1 MECIGGFLPSFIFSH
16 GGMDMDYLQIL
27 TKLAAGFLGL
37 WAMTRILGKKEM
49 SALTPFDFVSAVILG
64 DLVGDTIYDESKSIL
79 QLIVALAGWTI
90 LSIAFDKLTQYVK
103 AIRKP
108 LEGKPDLLICDGK
121 IDVKE
126 LYRNNLDFDQ
136 LRTMLR
142 SKDIFAVSE
151 VAYAIYE
158 TNGTLSVMRKSAYE
172 TVTRKDLKLSEEQAV
187 LPRGLIENGKICHE
201 ELEAAGLQE
210 DWLHRELE
218 KQGVKDAKVVAY
230 AELTPDGEL
239 HVLKRL

>member
-1 MECIGGFLPSFIFSH
+1 MEYIQIF
-16 GGMDMDYLQIL
+16 

-79 QLIVALAGWTI
+79 QLLAALAGWTI

-103 AIRKP
+103 AFRKP

-126 LYRNNLDFDQ
+126 LHRNNLDFDQ

-151 VAYAIYE
+151 VAFAIYE

-172 TVTRKDLKLSEEQAV
+172 TVTRKDLKLPDEQAM
-187 LPRGLIENGKICHE
+187 LPRGLIENGELCLK

-218 KQGVKDAKVVAY
+218 KQGVTDAMAVAY
-230 AELTPDGEL
+230 AELTPDREL